1 MNKNIKILLFFLT
14 LSLLLSSCS
23 KKPEKK
29 STAYEKRE
37 NAPQNLNKIY
47 ENTNL
52 ILKDIEEISKVSVE
66 TEQEEVKLNEENS
79 KSKEKS
85 NKESKEEKLKKLWKG
100 IDKSIENIHK
110 DWNNYEIEGMKKI
123 GNTNSIDK
131 FEESLNDVTVS
142 IENRDH
148 LNIINNG
155 SKVLFHISPFFDI
168 YKDEIKGD
176 ISRIKYYV
184 YQGYILGDK
193 GEKEKSI
200 NFISQGEANLNSIR
214 QKIENDKDKLKTLE
228 KLTLSL
234 NDMKKSIEK
243 ESANLFKIKRD
254 IVLNNLKKLEE

>member
-1 MNKNIKILLFFLT
+1 MNKNIKILSFFLI

-29 STAYEKRE
+29 PTTYEKKE

-52 ILKDIEEISKVSVE
+52 ILKDIEEISKASVE
-66 TEQEEVKLNEENS
+66 TEQKEVKLNEEKS
-79 KSKEKS
+79 KSEEKS
-85 NKESKEEKLKKLWKG
+85 KKESKEEKLKKLWKG
-100 IDKSIENIHK
+100 IDKNIENIHK

-123 GNTNSIDK
+123 GDTNSIGK
-131 FEESLNDVTVS
+131 FEESLNDFTVS

-148 LNIINNG
+148 LDIISSG
-155 SKVLFHISPFFDI
+155 SKVLFHMSPFFDI

-193 GEKEKSI
+193 GEKEKAI

-214 QKIENDKDKLKTLE
+214 QKIENDKNKLKILE

-243 ESANLFKIKRD
+243 ESVSLFKIKRD